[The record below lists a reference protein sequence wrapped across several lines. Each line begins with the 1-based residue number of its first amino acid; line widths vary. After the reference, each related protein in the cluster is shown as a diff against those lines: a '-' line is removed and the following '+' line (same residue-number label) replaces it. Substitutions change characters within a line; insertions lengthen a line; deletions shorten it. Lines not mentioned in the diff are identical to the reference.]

1 MKALV
6 SALALLS
13 FVGAATV
20 PAVAFAQDATT
31 KTTKKAKKH
40 TAHKTAKKSTKKKA
54 ATQS

>member
-20 PAVAFAQDATT
+20 PAVAFAQDATSKPAKK
-31 KTTKKAKKH
+31 KTTAKKH
-40 TAHKTAKKSTKKKA
+40 TTTKAKKSKKA

>member
-1 MKALV
+1 MKALI
-6 SALALLS
+6 SALALMS

-40 TAHKTAKKSTKKKA
+40 TTHKTAKKSKKKA

>member
-6 SALALLS
+6 SALALMS
-13 FVGAATV
+13 FVAAVSV
-20 PAVAFAQDATT
+20 PAVAYAQDSTT

-40 TAHKTAKKSTKKKA
+40 VAKKSAKKSKKKS

>member
-20 PAVAFAQDATT
+20 PAVAFAQDATS
-31 KTTKKAKKH
+31 KPAKKKH
-40 TAHKTAKKSTKKKA
+40 TAHKTAKKSSKKKA

>member
-20 PAVAFAQDATT
+20 PAVAFAQDAAA
-31 KTTKKAKKH
+31 KPAKAKKH
-40 TAHKTAKKSTKKKA
+40 TAHKTAKKSSKKKA
-54 ATQS
+54 ASQS